1 MPQIVRLDGFESIQ
15 QEWEEI
21 LPSCS
26 TNTIFVTPWW
36 QRVWW
41 RHFGDGQELCLLS
54 VRDGSE
60 TLGIGPLMIADGVVS
75 FVGGTDLF
83 DYHDF
88 LVPAGR
94 ERAFYTVLVD
104 YLSTMDWQS
113 LELSSLRQGSPTLVH
128 LPAMA
133 EARGYRVEVSEE
145 DMAPAMALP
154 PTWEE
159 YVAALSKKD
168 RHELRR
174 KLRKLEA
181 GGPFRQVVRED
192 PESIREGMSDF
203 FRLLRASSPEKA
215 DFMTGQR
222 ERFFANIGDE
232 LGARGQFRL
241 AFLEVE
247 GARAASCINLVY
259 ADACL
264 LYNSGYDPDYS
275 ELSVGILNK
284 ALAVKDAIE
293 TGKRSFDF
301 LRGAERYKY
310 SLGARDHALYRM
322 TVRR

>member
-1 MPQIVRLDGFESIQ
+1 VPYSVSVGGFE
-15 QEWEEI
+15 ETREGWEA
-21 LPSCS
+21 LLTSCPA
-26 TNTIFVTPWW
+26 NTIFLTPWW

-41 RHFGDGQELCLLS
+41 DCFGDSAELMVLTLS
-54 VRDGSE
+54 EDGE
-60 TLGIGPLMIADGVVS
+60 PLGIAPMMRMDGEIS
-75 FVGGTDLF
+75 FLGDTDLF

-88 LVPAGR
+88 LVTAGR
-94 ERAFYTVLVD
+94 ELAFYTLLVD
-104 YLSTMDWQS
+104 YLSTMDWHS
-113 LELSSLRQGSPTLVH
+113 LELTSLRQDSPTLVH
-128 LPAMA
+128 IPALA
-133 EARGYRVEVSEE
+133 ETRGYSVEISKE
-145 DMAPAMALP
+145 DVAPLMALP
-154 PTWEE
+154 STWDE
-159 YVAALSKKD
+159 YVAALSKKA

-181 GGPFRQVVRED
+181 AGPFRQVVPED
-192 PESIREGMSDF
+192 PESIREGMTDF

-215 DFMTGQR
+215 EFMTGPR
-222 ERFFANIGDE
+222 ERFFTSIAAE

-264 LYNSGYDPDYS
+264 LYNSGYDPGYS

-310 SLGARDHALYRM
+310 SLGAQDSVVYRM